1 MLFKRIIPSRVFT
14 SYLKNRSDE
23 RSFPVLIKE
32 LSQYFT
38 LLGRCQNK
46 AIVQQ
51 TLAISP
57 PINPDDFACL
67 EGTRSRL
74 MEACTFFNA
83 QSLEGVSMK
92 NSLNKALAQ
101 GAEEATTRA
110 YVDIARSA

>member
-1 MLFKRIIPSRVFT
+1 
-14 SYLKNRSDE
+14 
-23 RSFPVLIKE
+23 
-32 LSQYFT
+32 
-38 LLGRCQNK
+38 
-46 AIVQQ
+46 
-51 TLAISP
+51 
-57 PINPDDFACL
+57 
-67 EGTRSRL
+67 